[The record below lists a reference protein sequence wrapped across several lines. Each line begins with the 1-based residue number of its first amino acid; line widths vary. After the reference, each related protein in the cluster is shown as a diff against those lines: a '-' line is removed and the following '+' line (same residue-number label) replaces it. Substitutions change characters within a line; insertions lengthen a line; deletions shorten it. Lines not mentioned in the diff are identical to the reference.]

1 MNLVDKLLT
10 IDAKSF
16 KEKKTEKYEIKR
28 ISDLLGEKFEVTLQE
43 VRPKEYQSMQLEI
56 LDRKG
61 RVDYDKSYDI
71 NQRIVL
77 RSIVDPD
84 LKDEKLQKHF
94 GAADPLDLVELL
106 FKGNDLTNAVE
117 VIAKL
122 SGFSEEDEEEQETEI
137 KN

>member
-28 ISDLLGEKFEVTLQE
+28 VSDLLGEKFEVTLQE
-43 VRPKEYQSMQLEI
+43 IKPKEYQSMQLEI
-56 LDRKG
+56 LDNKG
-61 RVDYDKSYDI
+61 RVDYDKSYGI
-71 NQRIVL
+71 NQKIVL
-77 RSIVDPD
+77 KSVVDPD

-94 GAADPLDLVELL
+94 GAADPLDMVELL
-106 FKGNDLTNAVE
+106 FKGSDLTNAVE

-122 SGFSEEDEEEQETEI
+122 SGFSGDEEEQGNEI